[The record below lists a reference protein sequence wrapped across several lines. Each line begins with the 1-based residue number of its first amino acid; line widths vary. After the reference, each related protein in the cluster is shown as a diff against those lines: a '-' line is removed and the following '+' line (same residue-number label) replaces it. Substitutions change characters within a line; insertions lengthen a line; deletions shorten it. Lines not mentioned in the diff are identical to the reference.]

1 MRGRWE
7 VHYDPYDL
15 SRVWVRDQASGGWI
29 TVPWTQLPMV
39 AAPFA
44 DFTWRYARQVLA
56 GRGGDDADQTAV
68 ARVLA
73 DLLHRAKGGPPD
85 RVIART
91 SAAAASS
98 RLPELPGTGED
109 GMSDA
114 AADQDVTGDDVEPF
128 GVFDPLAQE
137 TGLW

>member
-15 SRVWVRDQASGGWI
+15 SRVWVRDQAGGGWI

-56 GRGGDDADQTAV
+56 GSGGDDTDQAAV
-68 ARVLA
+68 AARA
-73 DLLHRAKGGPPD
+73 GLLHRAKHGPPD

-98 RLPELPGTGED
+98 QLPELPGTGENGTPD
-109 GMSDA
+109 RA
-114 AADQDVTGDDVEPF
+114 AGQDVTADAGIEPF

-137 TGLW
+137 KGLW

>member
-1 MRGRWE
+1 
-7 VHYDPYDL
+7 
-15 SRVWVRDQASGGWI
+15 
-29 TVPWTQLPMV
+29 VPWTQLPMV

-56 GRGGDDADQTAV
+56 GRGGDDTDQTAV
-68 ARVLA
+68 ARVLG
-73 DLLHRAKGGPPD
+73 DLLHRAKHGQPD

-91 SAAAASS
+91 SAAIASS
-98 RLPELPGTGED
+98 QFPDLPGTGE
-109 GMSDA
+109 SDPPDPA
-114 AADQDVTGDDVEPF
+114 AGQDVTGDADIEPF

>member
-1 MRGRWE
+1 M
-7 VHYDPYDL
+7 
-15 SRVWVRDQASGGWI
+15 
-29 TVPWTQLPMV
+29 PWTQLPMV

-56 GRGGDDADQTAV
+56 GRGGDDTDQAAV

-73 DLLHRAKGGPPD
+73 GLLHRAKDEPPD

-109 GMSDA
+109 GTPEA
-114 AADQDVTGDDVEPF
+114 GAGQDVTGDAGVEPF

-137 TGLW
+137 TGLR

>member
-1 MRGRWE
+1 
-7 VHYDPYDL
+7 
-15 SRVWVRDQASGGWI
+15 
-29 TVPWTQLPMV
+29 VPWTQLPMV

-44 DFTWRYARQVLA
+44 DFTWRYARQVLER
-56 GRGGDDADQTAV
+56 RGGDGTDQAAV

-73 DLLHRAKGGPPD
+73 GLLHRATDGPPD

-98 RLPELPGTGED
+98 RLPELPGTD
-109 GMSDA
+109 QNGMPDP
-114 AADQDVTGDDVEPF
+114 AADQDTGGDAGVEPF

-137 TGLW
+137 RGLW